1 MNQLLVGKFIT
12 QKRKE
17 KNLTQEQL
25 AEKIGVSNKTISKW
39 ETGKCMPDYSVIEL
53 LCEELKITLAELM
66 NGEEDEKSIH
76 TYDNEQI
83 VEMLKE
89 IQNLK
94 AKKKLIIGFILLV
107 MGGVMLTLSQICGG
121 TDIQDFLSVVMLG
134 LSIGEF
140 LAGFFLL
147 AYYLAYKDKRSEVT
161 IHAFKTNYGYYW
173 NHIFNN
179 RAYLHFCL
187 HFPVRQQSIVGIWL
201 NV

>member
-1 MNQLLVGKFIT
+1 MDQLLVSKFIT

-53 LCEELKITLAELM
+53 LCEKLNITLAELM

-94 AKKKLIIGFILLV
+94 AQKTLIMGYCLLV
-107 MGGVMLTLSQICGG
+107 MGGVMLALSQIFGG
-121 TDIQDFLSVVMLG
+121 TDIQDFLSGFMLG

-140 LAGFFLL
+140 LAGVFLL
-147 AYYLAYKDKRSEVT
+147 AYYLAYKNKRE
-161 IHAFKTNYGYYW
+161 
-173 NHIFNN
+173 
-179 RAYLHFCL
+179 
-187 HFPVRQQSIVGIWL
+187 
-201 NV
+201 

>member
-12 QKRKE
+12 RKRKE

-39 ETGKCMPDYSVIEL
+39 ETGKCMPNYSVIEL
-53 LCEELKITLAELM
+53 LCEELNITLAELM

-94 AKKKLIIGFILLV
+94 AQKALIMGYCLLV
-107 MGGVMLTLSQICGG
+107 MGGVMLALSQIFGG
-121 TDIQDFLSVVMLG
+121 TDIQDFLSGFMLG

-140 LAGFFLL
+140 LAGVFLL
-147 AYYLAYKDKRSEVT
+147 AYYLAYKNKRE
-161 IHAFKTNYGYYW
+161 
-173 NHIFNN
+173 
-179 RAYLHFCL
+179 
-187 HFPVRQQSIVGIWL
+187 
-201 NV
+201 

>member
-1 MNQLLVGKFIT
+1 MNQILTGKFIA

-53 LCEELKITLAELM
+53 LCKELNTTLPELM

-89 IQNLK
+89 IQDLK
-94 AKKKLIIGFILLV
+94 RSKSLFIGFV
-107 MGGVMLTLSQICGG
+107 G
-121 TDIQDFLSVVMLG
+121 SV
-134 LSIGEF
+134 
-140 LAGFFLL
+140 
-147 AYYLAYKDKRSEVT
+147 K
-161 IHAFKTNYGYYW
+161 
-173 NHIFNN
+173 
-179 RAYLHFCL
+179 
-187 HFPVRQQSIVGIWL
+187 
-201 NV
+201 

>member
-53 LCEELKITLAELM
+53 LCEELNITLAELM

-89 IQNLK
+89 IQDLK
-94 AKKKLIIGFILLV
+94 RSKSLFIGFVLIIMGVV
-107 MGGVMLTLSQICGG
+107 MIVLSQVFRD
-121 TDIQDFLSVVMLG
+121 TSIQNFLSGFLLGVSIEEMLAG
-134 LSIGEF
+134 LFF
-140 LAGFFLL
+140 LARCV
-147 AYYLAYKDKRSEVT
+147 ARKE
-161 IHAFKTNYGYYW
+161 
-173 NHIFNN
+173 
-179 RAYLHFCL
+179 
-187 HFPVRQQSIVGIWL
+187 
-201 NV
+201 

>member
-1 MNQLLVGKFIT
+1 MNQLIVGKFIT

-53 LCEELKITLAELM
+53 LCEELNITLAELM

-94 AKKKLIIGFILLV
+94 AKKKLIIGYFLLV
-107 MGGVMLTLSQICGG
+107 MGGVMLALSQIFGG
-121 TDIQDFLSVVMLG
+121 TDVQDFLSGVMLG

-140 LAGFFLL
+140 LAGVFLL
-147 AYYLAYKDKRSEVT
+147 AYYLAYENKR
-161 IHAFKTNYGYYW
+161 K
-173 NHIFNN
+173 
-179 RAYLHFCL
+179 
-187 HFPVRQQSIVGIWL
+187 
-201 NV
+201 

>member
-1 MNQLLVGKFIT
+1 MNQLLAGKFIT

-53 LCEELKITLAELM
+53 LCEELNITLAELM
-66 NGEEDEKSIH
+66 NGEEDEKSIPA
-76 TYDNEQI
+76 YENEQI

-107 MGGVMLTLSQICGG
+107 MGGAMLALSQICGG
-121 TDIQDFLSVVMLG
+121 TDIQDFLSGVMLG
-134 LSIGEF
+134 LSVGEF

-147 AYYLAYKDKRSEVT
+147 AYYLAYKNKR
-161 IHAFKTNYGYYW
+161 K
-173 NHIFNN
+173 
-179 RAYLHFCL
+179 
-187 HFPVRQQSIVGIWL
+187 
-201 NV
+201 

>member
-39 ETGKCMPDYSVIEL
+39 ETGKCMPNYSVIEL
-53 LCEELKITLAELM
+53 LCEELNITLAELM

-94 AKKKLIIGFILLV
+94 AQKALIMGYCLLV
-107 MGGVMLTLSQICGG
+107 MGGVMLALSQIFGG
-121 TDIQDFLSVVMLG
+121 TDIQDFLSGFMLG

-140 LAGFFLL
+140 LAGVFLL
-147 AYYLAYKDKRSEVT
+147 AYYLAYKNKRE
-161 IHAFKTNYGYYW
+161 
-173 NHIFNN
+173 
-179 RAYLHFCL
+179 
-187 HFPVRQQSIVGIWL
+187 
-201 NV
+201 